1 MLTLIQCGKT
11 PPREMHVSFRCICKP
26 AFTSAPTTAPKT
38 TGNRPR
44 VDIITGRACRSGL
57 TESGGRYSCT
67 GPLLYNIY
75 NIQTMYPEPP
85 LSSKK
90 SL

>member
-1 MLTLIQCGKT
+1 MFTLIQCGKT

-26 AFTSAPTTAPKT
+26 ALTSATPVLTTAAHT

-57 TESGGRYSCT
+57 TESSGRYSCT
-67 GPLLYNIY
+67 GPLF

>member
-1 MLTLIQCGKT
+1 MFTLIQCGKT

-26 AFTSAPTTAPKT
+26 AFTSAPTTAPHT

-67 GPLLYNIY
+67 DSLF